1 MLLRKSLTAF
11 SFSYISGIIER
22 KEMKKYTIKY
32 YSKSDG
38 QVIEREF
45 DPTKD
50 KQKEFVA
57 KSTGNLCRVYFDVEK
72 DGYRTATNDW
82 IVSTS

>member
-1 MLLRKSLTAF
+1 MFQVPIYLGQLK
-11 SFSYISGIIER
+11 ER
-22 KEMKKYTIKY
+22 IKMTKYTIKY
-32 YSKSDG
+32 LSKSDG

-45 DPTKD
+45 DPSAED
-50 KQKEFVA
+50 QREFVA
-57 KSTGNLCRVYFDVEK
+57 KSSGNLCRVYFDVEK

>member
-11 SFSYISGIIER
+11 PFSYISGIIER

-32 YSKSDG
+32 YSNSDG
-38 QVIEREF
+38 QIIEREF
-45 DPTKD
+45 DPNKD
-50 KQKEFVA
+50 KQQEFVA
-57 KSTGNLCRVYFDVEK
+57 KTGNLCRVYWDTKK

>member
-1 MLLRKSLTAF
+1 MTTKHM
-11 SFSYISGIIER
+11 I
-22 KEMKKYTIKY
+22 KYTKTN
-32 YSKSDG
+32 G
-38 QVIEREF
+38 QIIEREF

>member
-1 MLLRKSLTAF
+1 MSKH
-11 SFSYISGIIER
+11 
-22 KEMKKYTIKY
+22 TIKY
-32 YSKSDG
+32 LSKSDG

-45 DPTKD
+45 DPEKD
-50 KQKEFVA
+50 KQREFVA